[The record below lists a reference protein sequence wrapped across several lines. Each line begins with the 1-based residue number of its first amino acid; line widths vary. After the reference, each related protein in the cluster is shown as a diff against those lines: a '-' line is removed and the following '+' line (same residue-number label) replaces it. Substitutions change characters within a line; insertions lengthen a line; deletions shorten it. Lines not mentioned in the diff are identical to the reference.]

1 MSGSSRN
8 GFTWKEVADVLRVS
22 RISDSASLRREIKAQ
37 KKRRIAAKRTPVATN
52 GTQHTSEQAQLRGP
66 GASR

>member
-8 GFTWKEVADVLRVS
+8 GFTWKEVADGLRAS
-22 RISDSASLRREIKAQ
+22 QISDPPSLRREIKGQ

-52 GTQHTSEQAQLRGP
+52 GTQRTSEQAQLRGP

>member
-8 GFTWKEVADVLRVS
+8 GFTWKEVADVLRAS
-22 RISDSASLRREIKAQ
+22 QISDSASLRREMKGQ
-37 KKRRIAAKRTPVATN
+37 KKRRTGAKRTPVATN
-52 GTQHTSEQAQLRGP
+52 GAQRTSEQAQLRGP

>member
-8 GFTWKEVADVLRVS
+8 GFTWKEVADVLRAS
-22 RISDSASLRREIKAQ
+22 QISDSASLRREIKGR
-37 KKRRIAAKRTPVATN
+37 KKRRIAAKRTPVATSD
-52 GTQHTSEQAQLRGP
+52 TQRTSEQAQLRGP

>member
-22 RISDSASLRREIKAQ
+22 QVSDSASLRREIKGR

-52 GTQHTSEQAQLRGP
+52 GAQRTSEQVQLRRP
-66 GASR
+66 GGSR

>member
-8 GFTWKEVADVLRVS
+8 GFTWKDVVDVLRVS
-22 RISDSASLRREIKAQ
+22 QTSDSAILRRAIKGQ

-52 GTQHTSEQAQLRGP
+52 GTQRTSEQAQLGGP